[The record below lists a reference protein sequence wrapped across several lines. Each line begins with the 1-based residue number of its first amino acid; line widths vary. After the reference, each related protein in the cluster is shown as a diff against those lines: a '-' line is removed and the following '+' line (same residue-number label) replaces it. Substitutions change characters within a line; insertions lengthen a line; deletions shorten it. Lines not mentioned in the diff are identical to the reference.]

1 MGEELKEKLFTKKE
15 DGWKSLTTSQKEE
28 LVMITENYM
37 KFLNKSKIEREF
49 IKNAKELADRNGYTD
64 IMNKQTLVPGDKV
77 YFINRG
83 KSMYLAIIG
92 ENDIEENGMHII
104 GSHVDS
110 PRLDLKPNPLC
121 EDGGLAYFKTHYYG
135 GIKKY
140 QWTTIP
146 LSIHGVIVKTNG
158 EKIEIEIG
166 EKETDPIFTITD
178 LLPHLAQDQME
189 KKLKNGVE
197 GEDLKLLIGSIP
209 FSCCNKEE
217 GENNKKQC
225 NVSEK
230 VKLNI
235 LHLLNLKYGITES
248 DLLSAELELVPAFK
262 ARSLGFDESMVAAYG
277 QDDKVCAYT
286 SLAAMM
292 NLEKVKNTAICIL
305 SDKEEVGSMGNTG
318 MESHM
323 FDFFVS
329 EILNKLGINKPNLLD
344 KIFCFSKM
352 LSSDVDAGFDPIYA
366 YVSDTNNAGYLGRGI
381 TLNKYTGARGKSGAS
396 DANAEYVAWIR
407 NILEKNEIKYQVS
420 ELGKVDIG
428 GGGTIAYILANKG
441 TDVIDCGVPV
451 LSMHAPYEVTSKYD
465 IYSAYKTYEAFWKE

>member
-1 MGEELKEKLFTKKE
+1 MGENLKEQLFNKKE
-15 DGWKSLTTSQKEE
+15 NGWNSLNEEERKE
-28 LVMITENYM
+28 VFRVSKNYM
-37 KFLNKSKIEREF
+37 DFLNVSKTEREF
-49 IKNAKELADRNGYTD
+49 IKNARKVANENGYKD
-64 IMNKQTLVPGDKV
+64 IMEFDTLKPGDKI
-77 YFINRG
+77 YFVNRE

-92 ENDIEENGMHII
+92 EETIENGLHII

-121 EDGGLAYFKTHYYG
+121 EDTGLAYFKTHYYG

-146 LSIHGVIVKTNG
+146 LSMHGVIVKTNG
-158 EKIEIEIG
+158 EKVEINIG
-166 EKETDPIFTITD
+166 EKDDDPIFTITD

-197 GEDLKLLIGSIP
+197 GEDLRLLVGSIP
-209 FSCCNKEE
+209 YDNKISE
-217 GENNKKQC
+217 GI
-225 NVSEK
+225 
-230 VKLNI
+230 KLNI
-235 LHLLNLKYGITES
+235 LKILNDKYGITEV
-248 DLLSAELELVPAFK
+248 DLTSSEIELVPSFRAK
-262 ARSLGFDESMVAAYG
+262 SLGFDESMVAAYG
-277 QDDKVCAYT
+277 QDDKICAYT
-286 SLAAMM
+286 SFAAMM
-292 NLEKVKNTAICIL
+292 ELNNVKNTAVCIL
-305 SDKEEVGSMGNTG
+305 SDKEEIGSMGNTG

-323 FDFFVS
+323 FDFFIS

-344 KIFCFSKM
+344 KVFCFSKM

-366 YVSDTNNAGYLGRGI
+366 YVSDTTNAGYLGRGI

-396 DANAEYVAWIR
+396 DANAEYVAWVR
-407 NILEKNEIKYQVS
+407 NVLEKNEIKYQVA
-420 ELGKVDIG
+420 ELGKVDVG

>member
-1 MGEELKEKLFTKKE
+1 MGEQLKEKLFTKRE
-15 DGWKSLTTSQKEE
+15 EGWKEVDEKQKQEIMKISEE
-28 LVMITENYM
+28 YM
-37 KFLNKSKIEREF
+37 AFLNNSKTEREF
-49 IKNAKELADRNGYTD
+49 IKNAKKLADDNGYTD
-64 IMNKQTLVPGDKV
+64 IINKTELKPGDKV
-77 YFINRG
+77 YFINRE

-92 ENDIEENGMHII
+92 ENSIEENGMHII

-121 EDGGLAYFKTHYYG
+121 EEGGLAYFKTHYYG

-146 LSIHGVIVKTNG
+146 LSLHGVIVKTNG
-158 EKIEIEIG
+158 EKVEINIG
-166 EKETDPIFTITD
+166 ENETDPIFTITD
-178 LLPHLAQDQME
+178 LLPHLAQQQME
-189 KKLKNGVE
+189 KKLKEGID

-209 FSCCNKEE
+209 FEDDKV
-217 GENNKKQC
+217 Q
-225 NVSEK
+225 EK

-235 LHLLNLKYGITES
+235 LNILNKKYDITEADFMS
-248 DLLSAELELVPAFK
+248 SELELVPAFR
-262 ARSLGFDESMVAAYG
+262 ARTLGFDESMVAAYG

-286 SLAAMM
+286 SLSAMM
-292 NLEKVKNTAICIL
+292 NLEAVKNTAVCIL
-305 SDKEEVGSMGNTG
+305 SDKEEIGSMGNTG

-323 FDFFVS
+323 FDFFIS
-329 EILNKLGINKPNLLD
+329 EILNKLGVNKPNLLD
-344 KIFCFSKM
+344 RVFCFSKM
-352 LSSDVDAGFDPIYA
+352 LSSDVDAGYDPIYA
-366 YVSDTNNAGYLGRGI
+366 SVSDSLNAGYLGRGI
-381 TLNKYTGARGKSGAS
+381 ALNKYTGARGKSGAS
-396 DANAEYVAWIR
+396 DANAEYVGWVR
-407 NILEKNEIKYQVS
+407 NVLEKNNIKYQIT